1 MAHVLAVAEI
11 RLSTALLKFRW
22 DGTSTTLILS
32 YLSRP
37 YLNSG
42 SDLNFAVEVS
52 IYLCIYL

>member
-11 RLSTALLKFRW
+11 RLSTVLLKFAW
-22 DGTSTTLILS
+22 DGTSTTSVLP

-37 YLNSG
+37 DLNSG